1 MTAYML
7 AGATVF
13 MFLERDNEVEER
25 KKYNDSLNLFRQK
38 YPQIN
43 ETDLQILLNAHTEAE
58 SAGFIGNKR
67 PRWDFSGAFYFVGTV
82 VSTIGFEI
90 IIVWWLTQHLGN
102 KSQIGVISTEWKK
115 ENNLKLVPVY
125 MSP

>member
-1 MTAYML
+1 ML

-82 VSTIGFEI
+82 VSTIGKLLFLYAGLYNVLFEVSVI
-90 IIVWWLTQHLGN
+90 IMFDI
-102 KSQIGVISTEWKK
+102 
-115 ENNLKLVPVY
+115 
-125 MSP
+125 